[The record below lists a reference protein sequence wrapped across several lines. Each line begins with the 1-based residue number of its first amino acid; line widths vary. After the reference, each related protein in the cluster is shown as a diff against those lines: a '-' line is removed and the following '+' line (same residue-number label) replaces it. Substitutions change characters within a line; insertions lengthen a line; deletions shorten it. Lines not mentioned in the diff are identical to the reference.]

1 MKLSELFSQIQ
12 KQNSTTGEPAKAEPS
27 SAERFQNQIKT
38 IAPGRTLQGEI
49 VGKNGNEVRIKV
61 SDDMVFT
68 AKLEKDVNVEEG
80 QTLTFEVRNN
90 GKTLTLSPL
99 FTNTAVA
106 DNVMKALRMANV
118 PIQNATVTM
127 TETMMQQGM
136 SIDSKS
142 LLSMFKELTANP
154 GANAADI
161 VKLKQMGIPVDE
173 NSLQQMKNYNELTH
187 QLVRGMADVLSEIPA
202 AFSQVMQGEGTG
214 GAVSMYQELMQ
225 FFSEGIQ
232 ENSGQTA
239 ENVLQNPVNAT
250 MEGQAGNNAAVTDAT
265 MQNGSNPLV
274 RDVGQAVDEMAL
286 QAEEKLLQVLD
297 TNSANETG
305 TVNAETGR
313 TTTENTVNAGTV
325 LTKSGDIFTANEG
338 QQLANLLT
346 KLPAESYPQAENLA
360 VQIRQGT
367 ADIQELFR
375 FLEKV
380 PVLQD
385 GATDVLLADIF
396 KSDAFGKLFNHT
408 ALKQWSIE
416 PEHLMDREV
425 KEVYERLQRQLNGI
439 SETLTNHGAGSS
451 QAAANVSNLAQN
463 IDFMNQINQ
472 LYTYVQLPLKMQNGQ
487 NNGELY
493 VYTNKRSLASKDGNI
508 SALLHLDMEHL
519 GPVDVYVTL
528 QNNRASTRF
537 TVRDDEMLDFLNDHM
552 YILNERL
559 EKKGYSMNWEL
570 TTRGESEPESPIE
583 RILQTEKNVS
593 VLSQYAFDVRT

>member
-1 MKLSELFSQIQ
+1 MKLSDLFSPIQ
-12 KQNSTTGEPAKAEPS
+12 KQNSTVNEPAKAESS

-38 IAPGRTLQGEI
+38 IAPGKTLQGEI

-61 SDDMVFT
+61 SEDIVFT
-68 AKLEKDVNVEEG
+68 AKLEQDVNVEEG

-154 GANAADI
+154 GANAADV
-161 VKLKQMGIPVDE
+161 VKLKHMGIGVDE

-187 QLVRGMADVLSEIPA
+187 QLVRGMTDVLSEIPT

-214 GAVSMYQELMQ
+214 TAISMYQELMQ
-225 FFSEGIQ
+225 LFSEGMPVENGTLNADDVLIQ
-232 ENSGQTA
+232 NAMKNPEAAFLTPEATAVFGEADIISATSSENAMTEA
-239 ENVLQNPVNAT
+239 V
-250 MEGQAGNNAAVTDAT
+250 AGH
-265 MQNGSNPLV
+265 S
-274 RDVGQAVDEMAL
+274 VDNTL
-286 QAEEKLLQVLD
+286 
-297 TNSANETG
+297 
-305 TVNAETGR
+305 VNAEEILGQDSVTQNIQTDKTAESGFI
-313 TTTENTVNAGTV
+313 
-325 LTKSGDIFTANEG
+325 KSGEIFTAKEG
-338 QQLANLLT
+338 MQLANLLMR
-346 KLPAESYPQAENLA
+346 LPAEQYPQAESLA
-360 VQIRQGT
+360 MQLQRGN
-367 ADIQELFR
+367 ANIQEVFQ
-375 FLEKV
+375 FLAKI
-380 PVLQD
+380 PPAQN
-385 GATDVLLADIF
+385 GAAETILADIF
-396 KSDAFGKLFNHT
+396 KSDAFGKLFQNV
-408 ALKQWSIE
+408 AMKQWTIE
-416 PEHLMDREV
+416 PEKLMDKEV
-425 KEVYERLQRQLNGI
+425 KEVYERLHRQLNGV
-439 SETLTNHGAGSS
+439 SEVLNSHGTGQST
-451 QAAANVSNLAQN
+451 AAMHVTNLAQN

-570 TTRGESEPESPIE
+570 TTKGEKEPENPIE

>member
-1 MKLSELFSQIQ
+1 MKLSDLFSPIQ
-12 KQNSTTGEPAKAEPS
+12 KQNSTVNEPAKAEFS

-38 IAPGRTLQGEI
+38 IAPGKTLQGEI

-61 SDDMVFT
+61 SEDIVFT
-68 AKLEKDVNVEEG
+68 AKLEQDVNVEEG

-142 LLSMFKELTANP
+142 LQAMFKELTANP

-161 VKLKQMGIPVDE
+161 VKLKHMGIPVDE
-173 NSLQQMKNYNELTH
+173 NSLQQMKSYNELTH
-187 QLVRGMADVLSEIPA
+187 QLVRGMTDVLSEIPA
-202 AFSQVMQGEGTG
+202 AFSQVMQADGTG
-214 GAVSMYQELMQ
+214 NAVSMYQELMQ
-225 FFSEGIQ
+225 LFSEGMSAGAASANAEGGVSQQTVQNPEVVGMTPTGATVSSEVISG
-232 ENSGQTA
+232 ENSMITA
-239 ENVLQNPVNAT
+239 ATLENAIIATEEVLSGSTFVNGEGTLQQEGVSQNP
-250 MEGQAGNNAAVTDAT
+250 
-265 MQNGSNPLV
+265 
-274 RDVGQAVDEMAL
+274 
-286 QAEEKLLQVLD
+286 
-297 TNSANETG
+297 ETG
-305 TVNAETGR
+305 NLVEHGF
-313 TTTENTVNAGTV
+313 
-325 LTKSGDIFTANEG
+325 TKSGDIFTAKEG
-338 QQLANLLT
+338 TQLANLLMR
-346 KLPAESYPQAENLA
+346 LPAEQYPQAEKLA
-360 VQIRQGT
+360 MQLQQGN
-367 ADIQELFR
+367 ANIKELFQ
-375 FLEKV
+375 FLAKV
-380 PVLQD
+380 PPAQNSTTE
-385 GATDVLLADIF
+385 AILADIF
-396 KSDAFGKLFNHT
+396 KSDGFGKLFQNV
-408 ALKQWSIE
+408 AMKQWTIE
-416 PEHLMDREV
+416 PEKLMDKEV
-425 KEVYERLQRQLNGI
+425 KEVYERLHRQLNGV
-439 SETLTNHGAGSS
+439 SEVLNSHGAGQST
-451 QAAANVSNLAQN
+451 AATNVTNLAQN

-493 VYTNKRSLASKDGNI
+493 VYTNKRSLANKDGNI

-570 TTRGESEPESPIE
+570 TTKGEKEPENPIE